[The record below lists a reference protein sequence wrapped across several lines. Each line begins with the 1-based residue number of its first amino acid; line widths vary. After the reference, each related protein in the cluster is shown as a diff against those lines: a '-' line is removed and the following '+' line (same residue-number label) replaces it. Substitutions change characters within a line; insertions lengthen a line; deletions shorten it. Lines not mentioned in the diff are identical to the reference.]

1 VKPTSFPNTGIRW
14 FARTGA
20 VLLAGWALAA
30 TAVNLPPEQ
39 RQLEL
44 DSFELVWT
52 TLRDQHFDATFGG
65 LDWQGVHDE
74 LRLKIESALTRE
86 ETSRI
91 LRDLAHRLG
100 QSHVTII
107 PAELSASTAGS
118 DDTDDAKG
126 GSGLEARVI
135 ETCALVIKVDPG
147 SPAETA
153 GVRPGWEIVRI
164 RQEDVPAQI
173 ARFAKELQGHP
184 QKDLILSGE
193 LGWALRGKVGERL
206 ALRFIDGKGETVDLA
221 APLAEPRGQL
231 FQLGH
236 CPPVAV
242 WIETRILGTNIGYIA
257 FNAFMDPVRL
267 MPTFNE
273 TMEHAI
279 RDRAKGVILDLRG
292 NTGGMGAMVM
302 GMGGWFLNAQEGFLG
317 TLHLRTNELKHIV
330 WSRPQLYRGP
340 VAVLVDT
347 LSLCGSEVLAAGLRE
362 NGRGR
367 IFGTRTGGV
376 ARAGSVMR
384 LPNGDL
390 FMFAM
395 ADFRTRNGQRIKGV
409 GVTPDVEANHT
420 RESLLAGRDV
430 MLEAA
435 LNWILTQDN
444 DNQTQERK

>member
-1 VKPTSFPNTGIRW
+1 
-14 FARTGA
+14 
-20 VLLAGWALAA
+20 
-30 TAVNLPPEQ
+30 
-39 RQLEL
+39 
-44 DSFELVWT
+44 
-52 TLRDQHFDATFGG
+52 
-65 LDWQGVHDE
+65 
-74 LRLKIESALTRE
+74 
-86 ETSRI
+86 
-91 LRDLAHRLG
+91 
-100 QSHVTII
+100 
-107 PAELSASTAGS
+107 
-118 DDTDDAKG
+118 
-126 GSGLEARVI
+126 
-135 ETCALVIKVDPG
+135 
-147 SPAETA
+147 
-153 GVRPGWEIVRI
+153 
-164 RQEDVPAQI
+164 
-173 ARFAKELQGHP
+173 
-184 QKDLILSGE
+184 
-193 LGWALRGKVGERL
+193 
-206 ALRFIDGKGETVDLA
+206 
-221 APLAEPRGQL
+221 
-231 FQLGH
+231 
-236 CPPVAV
+236 V